1 MSMKIR
7 TLIGSVAVAAALAS
21 CGISADGR
29 LALYTPTVATEYRI
43 DGTTTY
49 VGCDNLVTLGV
60 NAPASTQVRVSFT
73 TSGNISSA
81 QVRLVGNTTNTQD
94 NDFKKTFVPG
104 DGSLEASGTNSYRV
118 YFTAQA
124 AIGGILPTSKGGFSS
139 QAIIVTPV
147 RSNIKTVMVS
157 SQVGGPNGGFKAELT
172 GYSDGGSQA
181 VAPLSGLVPVY
192 AQCTVVSDT
201 GERL

>member
-1 MSMKIR
+1 MKIR

-29 LALYTPTVATEYRI
+29 LALYIPTVATEYRI
-43 DGTTTY
+43 DGTTSSY
-49 VGCDNLVTLGV
+49 VGCDNLVTAGV
-60 NAPASTQVRVSFT
+60 NTPASTQVRVAFT

-124 AIGGILPTSKGGFSS
+124 ATGGILPTSKGGLSS

-147 RSNIKTVMVS
+147 RSNIKTVTVS
-157 SQVGGPNGGFKAELT
+157 SQVGGTNGGFRAELT

-181 VAPLSGLVPVY
+181 VAPLSSLVPVY
-192 AQCTVVSDT
+192 AQCTVISDT
-201 GERL
+201 GEKL